1 MGKEGREEERGRE
14 GGRGREGAVGH
25 PSIPRSTVHRRGP
38 GEKINNLERG

>member
-14 GGRGREGAVGH
+14 GEGGAVGH
-25 PSIPRSTVHRRGP
+25 LSLVQLYIHRRGP